1 MHYLMVIVIF
11 LTAVLLIEGG
21 YLACRAL
28 YAPERRRVRR
38 RLHTL
43 TVQDHDDTPV
53 GIVRRR
59 VLSEVAWVNDLLS
72 QIPLIQRLGRL
83 LEQAN
88 SRYKIGTF
96 LGFSAALGCL
106 GLLVGPFVVRNAYVQ
121 MLGSIVLGLAPWL
134 YVFYQKKQRMQQ
146 FEKQLPEALDLVARA
161 LQAGH
166 TFMVGLKMVDDE
178 FADPIGT
185 EFGKMLDEINFGVSV
200 PDALQGLSERV
211 DCPDV
216 NLFITGVILQR
227 ETGGNLAEILGKT
240 SQVIRQRFELLG
252 RVRVLA
258 AEGKLSAIILLALPF
273 AVGGAVHVL
282 SPNYLTVLFTDPI
295 GQALMWYGA
304 IMMVMGILVIR
315 KMIRIKV

>member
-1 MHYLMVIVIF
+1 M
-11 LTAVLLIEGG
+11 
-21 YLACRAL
+21 
-28 YAPERRRVRR
+28 
-38 RLHTL
+38 
-43 TVQDHDDTPV
+43 
-53 GIVRRR
+53 
-59 VLSEVAWVNDLLS
+59 
-72 QIPLIQRLGRL
+72 IQRLGRL

-88 SRYKIGTF
+88 SRYKVGTF

-106 GLLVGPFVVRNAYVQ
+106 GLLVGPFVVRNAYGQ
-121 MLGSIVLGLAPWL
+121 MLGSIVLGLTPWL
-134 YVFYQKKQRMQQ
+134 YVFHQKKRRMQQ

-166 TFMVGLKMVDDE
+166 TFMVGLKMVGDE

-200 PDALQGLSERV
+200 PEALQGLSERV

-216 NLFITGVILQR
+216 NLFVTGVILQR

-240 SQVIRQRFELLG
+240 SQVIRQRFELFG

-258 AEGKLSAIILLALPF
+258 AEGKLSAIILIALPF
-273 AVGGAVHVL
+273 AVGCAVHVL

-295 GQALMWYGA
+295 GQALMGYGA
-304 IMMVMGILVIR
+304 IMMAMGILVIR
-315 KMIRIKV
+315 KMIRIRV

>member
-1 MHYLMVIVIF
+1 MHYLMVIGIF
-11 LTAVLLIEGG
+11 LTVVLLIQGG

-43 TVQDHDDTPV
+43 TVQGHDDTSV
-53 GIVRRR
+53 EIVRRR
-59 VLSEVAWVNDLLS
+59 ALSEVAWVNDLLVK
-72 QIPLIQRLGRL
+72 IPLIQRLGRL

-88 SRYKIGTF
+88 SRFKVGTF

-106 GLLVGPFVVRNAYVQ
+106 GFLVGPVVVRNVYGQ
-121 MLGSIVLGLAPWL
+121 MLGGIVLCLTPWL
-134 YVFYQKKQRMQQ
+134 YVLHQKKRRMQQ

-166 TFMVGLKMVDDE
+166 TFMVGIKMVGDE

-185 EFGKMLDEINFGVSV
+185 EFDKMLDEINYGVSV
-200 PDALQGLSERV
+200 PEALQGLSERV

-216 NLFITGVILQR
+216 NLFVTGVILQR

-252 RVRVLA
+252 RIRVLS
-258 AEGKLSAIILLALPF
+258 AEGKFSAIVLIVLPF
-273 AVGGAVHVL
+273 AVSGIIHVL
-282 SPNYLTVLFTDPI
+282 SPNYLPVLFTDPI
-295 GQALMWYGA
+295 GHGLMGYGA
-304 IMMVMGILVIR
+304 IMMAIGTLVIR
-315 KMIRIKV
+315 KMIRIRV